1 MKDELL
7 GLWGLLF
14 LVASLSLNSMM
25 VTGDSKLMI
34 ESKKEEANLKIL
46 HLGPWKEKMWRL
58 KDSFERLKFMHV
70 HRIYNIVAD
79 QLSKK
84 DLNCSCGWISF
95 EKLMQGTVQIDFP
108 CFNFQFH
115 KWSFSF

>member
-1 MKDELL
+1 
-7 GLWGLLF
+7 
-14 LVASLSLNSMM
+14 
-25 VTGDSKLMI
+25 
-34 ESKKEEANLKIL
+34 
-46 HLGPWKEKMWRL
+46 
-58 KDSFERLKFMHV
+58 MHV
-70 HRIYNIVAD
+70 HRIYNIIAD

-84 DLNCSCGWISF
+84 DLNCSCGWIYF

>member
-14 LVASLSLNSMM
+14 LVDSLSLNSMM

-46 HLGPWKEKMWRL
+46 HLGP
-58 KDSFERLKFMHV
+58 
-70 HRIYNIVAD
+70 
-79 QLSKK
+79 
-84 DLNCSCGWISF
+84 
-95 EKLMQGTVQIDFP
+95 
-108 CFNFQFH
+108 
-115 KWSFSF
+115 